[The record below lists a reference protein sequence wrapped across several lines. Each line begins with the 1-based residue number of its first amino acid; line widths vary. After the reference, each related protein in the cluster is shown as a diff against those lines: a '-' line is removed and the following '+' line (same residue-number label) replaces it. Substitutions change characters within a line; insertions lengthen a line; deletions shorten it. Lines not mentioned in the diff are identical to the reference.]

1 MQIAQ
6 LNTSSGIGLGK
17 ASGVAAGGADQA
29 GAIQETALVGQGVN
43 APESAPPRPAP
54 APLRR
59 GLSSWD
65 HQLQGEIASAQQ
77 ALDFLE
83 QSAGQ
88 LQALKNELLA
98 KLDARAGRDGQVE
111 ARVRQFSAT
120 WRNRSSASG
129 GTLDSQLGYSSPEP
143 ASQRFTIRGL
153 TMANLQAGGKEVLA
167 FSVGGANQNLSSV
180 SIEPGLSQQEIV
192 QRFDNALAPANLRV
206 AAGEDGKLVFSTPE
220 PAWAGVRDTLA
231 VRGSGIR
238 FPDGQLSRV
247 KTDEEAPLVAPETW
261 STADIDALRGTL
273 RQVVQALAQVQ
284 LARDAVNRAL
294 TAASNRADAAEQID
308 IGPGME
314 LLANQFI
321 DVANNSDYES
331 LRSISSSLQG
341 ISRQRVLSLLS
352 LR

>member
-6 LNTSSGIGLGK
+6 LNTSSGIGQGV
-17 ASGVAAGGADQA
+17 AGVAAGAPDQA
-29 GAIQETALVGQGVN
+29 ASVQSVLSGKGVN
-43 APESAPPRPAP
+43 APESAPARPAP

-65 HQLQGEIASAQQ
+65 HQLQGEISSAQQ

-120 WRNRSSASG
+120 WRNRASASG
-129 GTLDSQLGYSSPEP
+129 GTLDAQLSYSSPEP
-143 ASQRFTIRGL
+143 ASQRFSIRGL
-153 TMANLQAGGKEVLA
+153 TMANLQAGGREVLS
-167 FSVGGANQNLSSV
+167 FSVGGSSQNLSSV
-180 SIEPGLSQQEIV
+180 NIEPGLSAQEIV
-192 QRFDNALAPANLRV
+192 QRFDNALAPANIRV
-206 AAGEDGKLVFSTPE
+206 SAGANGALVFSTPE

-247 KTDEEAPLVAPETW
+247 KTDEEAPIVAPEGW
-261 STADIDALRGTL
+261 STADIEALRSTL

-284 LARDAVNRAL
+284 LARDSVNRAL
-294 TAASNRADAAEQID
+294 SAATSRADAAQPID
-308 IGPGME
+308 IGASME

-321 DVANNSDYES
+321 TTAGNSDYES

-341 ISRQRVLSLLS
+341 VSRQRVLSLLS